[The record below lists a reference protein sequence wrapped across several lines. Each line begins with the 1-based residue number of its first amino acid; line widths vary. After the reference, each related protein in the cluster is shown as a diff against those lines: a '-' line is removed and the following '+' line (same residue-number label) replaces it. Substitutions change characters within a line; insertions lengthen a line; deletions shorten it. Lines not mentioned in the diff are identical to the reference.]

1 MSINPTLKKPWFR
14 MVMDEPKPKPEPETK
29 REVLRD
35 GDTSFGVAEFTKAE
49 TRRLRDREKKRRQ
62 RARQRNE
69 AGRFVAK
76 VPPLVP
82 ELGKVFET
90 AHGPAYRVDGSYIRG
105 GGMAHTSITLPFVS
119 ILAT

>member
-1 MSINPTLKKPWFR
+1 MRTERLI
-14 MVMDEPKPKPEPETK
+14 
-29 REVLRD
+29 D
-35 GDTSFGVAEFTKAE
+35 GDPSFGAVEATQAEA
-49 TRRLRDREKKRRQ
+49 RRIRDREKKRRQ

-76 VPPLVP
+76 APPLVHAIG
-82 ELGKVFET
+82 EVFET
-90 AHGPAYRVDGSYIRG
+90 AHGPAYQVDGSYIRG

>member
-1 MSINPTLKKPWFR
+1 MSIHPTLKKPWFR
-14 MVMDEPKPKPEPETK
+14 MVLDEPKPEPAPK

-35 GDTSFGVAEFTKAE
+35 GDTSFGLVEATIAEK
-49 TRRLRDREKKRRQ
+49 RRIRDREKKRRQ

-76 VPPLVP
+76 APPLVP
-82 ELGKVFET
+82 AIGEVFET
-90 AHGPAYRVDGSYIRG
+90 AHGPAYQVDGSYIRG

>member
-1 MSINPTLKKPWFR
+1 
-14 MVMDEPKPKPEPETK
+14 MVLDEPKPEPAPK

-35 GDTSFGVAEFTKAE
+35 GDTSFGLVEATIAEK
-49 TRRLRDREKKRRQ
+49 RRIRDREKKRRQ

-76 VPPLVP
+76 APPLVP
-82 ELGKVFET
+82 AIGEVFET
-90 AHGPAYRVDGSYIRG
+90 AHGPAYQVDGSYIRG